1 MEHSAAEQE
10 KITGQAY
17 RNRYIIMAIVL
28 AGIFM
33 SVLDGIV
40 VSIALPTMT
49 SYFHVDLASSQWIT
63 TAYLLT
69 ITSLLL
75 ICGKVS
81 DFTGR
86 VPMFT
91 AGIGLFSLSSLACG
105 LSTSLPMLIGFRV
118 IQAIGGAMMFS
129 ISGAIIFQAFPAD
142 ERGRAMGYIGSTVAV
157 GSIAGP
163 ILGGFVT
170 QALGWEY
177 IFLINV
183 PIGIVLLV
191 LALKYLRIHE
201 HRARQFRM
209 DVPGAALLIITV
221 VALVTFLNQLAG
233 TASLTAFEFA
243 LAGVFA
249 VALAAFVFVERRT
262 KDPLLDLSIFRVK
275 LFVLPCVSMIL
286 YFIGNFMMNVC
297 SPFYFQGVLGYTQS
311 QVGMFMLVVPFIMV
325 VGAPIGGWL
334 YDKHHSRYYSTI
346 GVSIVALGL
355 FTMGYAAY
363 ITSVPVMLVAMILL
377 GVGGALFQSPNNT
390 ELMSS
395 LPREKLSIASSVT
408 ATVRNLGFT
417 LGVSLA
423 AVSISLQF
431 GSIEGIDFST
441 PGGIMAGNS
450 LFINAITL
458 TIVAGGVIA
467 VCAAIASLLR
477 NVGPG
482 FRRSGAKSQPQRGD
496 AMKK

>member
-1 MEHSAAEQE
+1 MEHTANEQAAATQN
-10 KITGQAY
+10 AY
-17 RNRYIIMAIVL
+17 RNRYIIMGIVL
-28 AGIFM
+28 LGIFM

-49 SYFHVDLASSQWIT
+49 THFNVDLSASQWIT

-75 ICGKVS
+75 VCGKVS

-91 AGIGLFSLSSLACG
+91 AGIALFSISSLACG
-105 LSTSLPMLIGFRV
+105 FSVSLPMLIGFRV

-157 GSIAGP
+157 GSIVGP
-163 ILGGFVT
+163 IMGGFIT
-170 QALGWEY
+170 EALGWQY

-183 PIGIVLLV
+183 PIGIVLFV

-201 HRARQFRM
+201 HRAKRFRM

-221 VALVTFLNQLAG
+221 VALVAFLNQLAE
-233 TASLTAFEFA
+233 TASLTLLEYI
-243 LAGVFA
+243 LAAAFA
-249 VALAAFVFVERRT
+249 VALTAFVFVERRT

-275 LFVLPCVSMIL
+275 LFVLPCISMIL
-286 YFIGNFMMNVC
+286 YFIGIFMMNIC
-297 SPFYFQGVLGYTQS
+297 SPFYFQGVLGYTQT
-311 QVGMFMLVVPFIMV
+311 QVGMFMLVVPFILV
-325 VGAPIGGWL
+325 VGSPVGGWL
-334 YDKHHSRYYSTI
+334 YDKHHSRYYSTV
-346 GVSIVALGL
+346 GVGIVALGL
-355 FTMGYAAY
+355 FTMAYAAY
-363 ITSVPVMLVAMILL
+363 VTSVPVMFVAMVLL

-390 ELMSS
+390 ELMSA

-431 GSIEGIDFST
+431 GSIKGIDFSKDA
-441 PGGIMAGNS
+441 GILAGNS
-450 LFINAITL
+450 LFITAVTL
-458 TIVAGGVIA
+458 TIVAGGIIA
-467 VCAAIASLLR
+467 ICAAIASLLR
-477 NVGPG
+477 NVGRQDKKEGMPV
-482 FRRSGAKSQPQRGD
+482 QPLAQAR
-496 AMKK
+496 KQ

>member
-17 RNRYIIMAIVL
+17 RNRYIIMVIVL

-49 SYFHVDLASSQWIT
+49 SHFSVDLTASQWIT

-91 AGIGLFSLSSLACG
+91 AGIGIFTLGSLACG
-105 LSTSLPMLIGFRV
+105 LSTSLTMLVGFR
-118 IQAIGGAMMFS
+118 ILQAIGGAMMFS
-129 ISGAIIFQAFPAD
+129 ISAAIIFQAFPAD

-157 GSIAGP
+157 GSIVGP
-163 ILGGFVT
+163 ILGGFIT
-170 QALGWEY
+170 EALGWQY

-183 PIGIVLLV
+183 PIGIILFL
-191 LALKYLRIHE
+191 LALKFLRVHE
-201 HRARQFRM
+201 HRAKRFKM
-209 DVPGAALLIITV
+209 DVPGAALLIISV
-221 VALVTFLNQLAG
+221 VSLVAFLNQLAE
-233 TASLTAFEFA
+233 TASLTAFEYA
-243 LAGVFA
+243 LAAVFA
-249 VALAAFVFVERRT
+249 VALSAFIFVERRT

-286 YFIGNFMMNVC
+286 YFIGIFMMNIC
-297 SPFYFQGVLGYTQS
+297 SPFYFQGVLGFSQS

-325 VGAPIGGWL
+325 VGAPVGGWL
-334 YDKHHSRYYSTI
+334 YDKHHSRYYSTV
-346 GVSIVALGL
+346 GVGIVSLGL

-363 ITSVPVMLVAMILL
+363 IISVPVMFLAMILL

-390 ELMSS
+390 ELMSA

-441 PGGIMAGNS
+441 PGGVLAGNS
-450 LFINAITL
+450 LFINAVTI
-458 TIVAGGVIA
+458 TIVIGGIIA

-477 NVGPG
+477 NIGPG
-482 FRRSGAKSQPQRGD
+482 SRRSSIKSQPQRGD
-496 AMKK
+496 AVKK